1 MALTKEEI
9 TAPENLNVAVTESAR
24 SLAQAIARSEAYR
37 RFEKAQ
43 EAFMDDHQLRER
55 IDKLQA
61 RGQQVRVARMYGGA
75 DSAQESDL
83 QREADA
89 LAEIPLL
96 QEFFGSQQALRA
108 LLQEVTKQITEEIG
122 VDYGAACAPAGGCC

>member
-9 TAPENLNVAVTESAR
+9 AAPENLNVAVTESAR

-37 RFEKAQ
+37 RFERAQ
-43 EAFMDDHQLRER
+43 EAFMADHQLRER

-61 RGQQVRVARMYGGA
+61 RRQQVRVARMYGGA

-89 LAEIPLL
+89 LGEIPVL
-96 QEFFGSQQALRA
+96 QEYFGSQEALRA
-108 LLQEVTKQITEEIG
+108 LLQEATKKITEEIG